1 MVERYELRIVNFELE
16 LQTTIIDPVNPR
28 SSASKLLNFE
38 LELDFSFD
46 SRLETRDYFVVSSR
60 LNFLDKI
67 QKLYILS
74 IHILYIGG

>member
-67 QKLYILS
+67 
-74 IHILYIGG
+74 